1 MNLYPSFFN
10 GTRPS
15 DRDEI
20 GPPFNEVDAEKL
32 CAYYVRLFRQPEF
45 LLSRFAKEQLE
56 EGFWAIMGHTHEW
69 SAGDLVEYSA
79 LSENL

>member
-1 MNLYPSFFN
+1 MEQPETRDLKNISFDEFVSLIFQRDMPV
-10 GTRPS
+10 RP
-15 DRDEI
+15 DEI

-56 EGFWAIMGHTHEW
+56 EGFWAINGPH
-69 SAGDLVEYSA
+69 S
-79 LSENL
+79 